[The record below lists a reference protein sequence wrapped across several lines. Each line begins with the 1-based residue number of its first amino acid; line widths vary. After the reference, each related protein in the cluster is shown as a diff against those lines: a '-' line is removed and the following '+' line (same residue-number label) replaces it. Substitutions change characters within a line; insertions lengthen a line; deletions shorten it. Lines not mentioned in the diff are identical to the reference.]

1 MPLNCFVTNGKE
13 VRVRGWTEEQDMI
26 RGMVRDFVAK
36 EIEPQLDDIEYN
48 GVPPYDVLRKLY
60 KTFGMDELAGA
71 RFDKQIAR
79 EEAGEAAT
87 EKPTSTT
94 TGPVDEEALNAAA
107 TAIIPIIEI
116 SRVCPGLI
124 TALGVSTGLT
134 GGAIMAKGSLAQK
147 KRFARELLTL
157 EKVGAWA
164 ITEPNSGSDA
174 FGGMK
179 STARR
184 DGEGGYIL
192 NGSKTFITNGP
203 HADTIVFIC
212 RLEEEGVA
220 SQDRKVVSF
229 ILDAGTPGLTQSAPF
244 KKMGIGSSPTGE
256 LFLSDVRVDADRL
269 MGESE
274 DGYGRSG
281 AKGTFSTERS
291 GVAAMALGLVERA
304 LEMSLEYAKTRVQ
317 FGEPIANY
325 QLIQLK
331 LAKMEVARLNIENMV
346 FRFIETRAAGGDFS
360 LAEASAMKLYAA
372 QAAMEV
378 TTEAVQIFGGAG
390 YMRETRVEQL
400 MRDAKILQIY
410 AGTDEMQV
418 IAIARDLIGRA

>member
-1 MPLNCFVTNGKE
+1 
-13 VRVRGWTEEQDMI
+13 MI
-26 RGMVRDFVAK
+26 RGMIRDFVEQ
-36 EIEPQLDDIEYN
+36 EIAPLIDDLEYN
-48 GVPPYDVLRKLY
+48 GVPPYDVLRKLF
-60 KTFGMDELAGA
+60 KTFGMDEMAGA
-71 RFDKQIAR
+71 RFDQQVAR
-79 EEAGEAAT
+79 EEAGGGDKDAGEDKAGD
-87 EKPTSTT
+87 EGD
-94 TGPVDEEALNAAA
+94 GPVSEEALDAVAMG
-107 TAIIPIIEI
+107 ILPIIEI
-116 SRVCPGLI
+116 SRHCQGLI
-124 TALGVSTGLT
+124 TAMGVSVGLT
-134 GGAIMAKGSLAQK
+134 AGAIMAKGSLAQK
-147 KRFARELLTL
+147 KKYARDLLTL

-184 DGEGGYIL
+184 DGNGGYIL
-192 NGSKTFITNGP
+192 NGNKTFITNGP
-203 HADTIVFIC
+203 FADTIVFIC

-220 SQDRKVVSF
+220 ARDRRIVSF
-229 ILDAGTPGLTQSAPF
+229 ILDSGMPGLTQSAPF

-256 LFLSDVRVDADRL
+256 LFLSDVKAGPERL

-281 AKGTFSTERS
+281 AKSTFSTERS
-291 GVAAMALGLVERA
+291 GVAAMALGLVER
-304 LEMSLEYAKTRVQ
+304 SLELSLDYARTRVQ
-317 FGEPIANY
+317 FDQPIGSY

-331 LAKMEVARLNIENMV
+331 LAKMEVARLNLENLV
-346 FRFIETRAAGGDFS
+346 FRYIETRAAGKDLT

-372 QAAMEV
+372 QVAMEV
-378 TTEAVQIFGGAG
+378 STEAVQIFGGAG

-418 IAIARDLIGRA
+418 VAIAKDLLGRA

>member
-1 MPLNCFVTNGKE
+1 MI
-13 VRVRGWTEEQDMI
+13 GWSEQQLMVQGMI
-26 RGMVRDFVAK
+26 RDFVEK
-36 EIEPQLDDIEYN
+36 EIVPIIDDLEYN
-48 GVPPYDVLRKLY
+48 GLPPYEVLRKLFT
-60 KTFGMDELAGA
+60 TFGMDELAGA
-71 RFDKQIAR
+71 NFDKQIAK
-79 EEAGEAAT
+79 EEAIARGEAVAEPKT
-87 EKPTSTT
+87 KKPVD
-94 TGPVDEEALNAAA
+94 GPVLEDAMDAVAMGLL
-107 TAIIPIIEI
+107 PIIEI
-116 SRVCPGLI
+116 SRHCQGLI
-124 TALGVSTGLT
+124 TAMGVSVGLT
-134 GGAIMAKGSLAQK
+134 GGAIMSKGSLAQK

-192 NGSKTFITNGP
+192 NGNKTFITNGP

-212 RLEEEGVA
+212 RLNEEGVA
-220 SQDRKVVSF
+220 AQDRKIVSF
-229 ILDAGTPGLTQSAPF
+229 ILDSGTEGLVQSAPF
-244 KKMGIGSSPTGE
+244 KKMGIGASPTGE
-256 LFLSDVRVDADRL
+256 LFLSDVKAGADRL

-281 AKGTFSTERS
+281 AKSTFSTERS
-291 GVAAMALGLVERA
+291 GVAAMALGLVERS
-304 LEMSLEYAKTRVQ
+304 LELSLEYAKTRVQ
-317 FGEPIANY
+317 FGQPIGSY

-331 LAKMEVARLNIENMV
+331 LAKMEVARLNLENLV
-346 FRFIETRAAGGDFS
+346 FRFIETKAAGKDFS

-372 QAAMEV
+372 QSAMEV

-410 AGTDEMQV
+410 AGTDEMK
-418 IAIARDLIGRA
+418 ILAIAKDIMGRA

>member
-1 MPLNCFVTNGKE
+1 MI
-13 VRVRGWTEEQDMI
+13 GWTEQQEMVKGMI
-26 RGMVRDFVAK
+26 RDFVEK
-36 EIEPQLDDIEYN
+36 EVVPHIDDLEYN
-48 GVPPYDVLRKLY
+48 GVPPYDILRKLFN
-60 KTFGMDELAGA
+60 TFGMDELAGA

-79 EEAGEAAT
+79 EEAIACGETLEELKEAKT
-87 EKPTSTT
+87 PDGGVS
-94 TGPVDEEALNAAA
+94 EEALDNAAMGL
-107 TAIIPIIEI
+107 IPIIEI
-116 SRVCPGLI
+116 SRHCQGLI
-124 TALGVSTGLT
+124 TAMGVSVGLT
-134 GGAIMAKGSLAQK
+134 AGAIMAKGSLAQK
-147 KRFARELLTL
+147 KKYGRDLMTL
-157 EKVGAWA
+157 KKIGAWA

-174 FGGMK
+174 FGAMK

-192 NGSKTFITNGP
+192 NGNKTFITNGP

-212 RLEEEGVA
+212 RLSEDGVEA
-220 SQDRKVVSF
+220 RDRKIVSF
-229 ILDAGTPGLTQSAPF
+229 ILDSGMPGLVQSAAF

-256 LFLSDVRVDADRL
+256 LFLSDVKAGPERL

-281 AKGTFSTERS
+281 AKSTFSTERS
-291 GVAAMALGLVERA
+291 GVAAMALGLVER
-304 LEMSLEYAKTRVQ
+304 SLELSLDYAKTRVQ
-317 FGEPIANY
+317 FGQPIGSY

-331 LAKMEVARLNIENMV
+331 LAKMEVARLNLENLV
-346 FRFIETRAAGGDFS
+346 FRFIETRAAGKDFS
-360 LAEASAMKLYAA
+360 LSEASAMKLYAA

-410 AGTDEMQV
+410 AGTDEMQIV
-418 IAIARDLIGRA
+418 AIAKDLMGRP

>member
-1 MPLNCFVTNGKE
+1 MIA
-13 VRVRGWTEEQDMI
+13 WTEQQQMI
-26 RGMVRDFVAK
+26 RSMVRDFVEK
-36 EIEPQLDDIEYN
+36 EIVPHIDDLEYN
-48 GVPPYDVLRKLY
+48 GLPPYDILRKLY
-60 KTFGMDELAGA
+60 KTFGMDVMAA
-71 RFDKQIAR
+71 ANFDKQIAR
-79 EEAGEAAT
+79 EEAGEAK
-87 EKPTSTT
+87 EKPVKAVVN
-94 TGPVDEEALNAAA
+94 GPVSEEALDAVAMGVL
-107 TAIIPIIEI
+107 PIIEI
-116 SRVCPGLI
+116 SRHCQGLI
-124 TALGVSTGLT
+124 TAMGVSVGLT
-134 GGAIMAKGSLAQK
+134 SGAIMAKGTLAQK
-147 KRFARELLTL
+147 KKYARDLLTL
-157 EKVGAWA
+157 EKIGAWA

-174 FGGMK
+174 FGAMK

-184 DGEGGYIL
+184 DGNGGYIL

-203 HADTIVFIC
+203 YADTIVFIC

-220 SQDRKVVSF
+220 PRDRKIVSF
-229 ILDAGTPGLTQSAPF
+229 ILDSGMPGLVQSPPF

-256 LFLSDVRVDADRL
+256 LFLSDVHAGPERL

-281 AKGTFSTERS
+281 AKSTFSTERS
-291 GVAAMALGLVERA
+291 GVAAMALGLVERS

-317 FGEPIANY
+317 FDQPIGNY

-331 LAKMEVARLNIENMV
+331 LAKMEVARLNLENLV
-346 FRFIETRAAGGDFS
+346 FRFIETRAAGKDLT

-418 IAIARDLIGRA
+418 VAIARDLLGRA